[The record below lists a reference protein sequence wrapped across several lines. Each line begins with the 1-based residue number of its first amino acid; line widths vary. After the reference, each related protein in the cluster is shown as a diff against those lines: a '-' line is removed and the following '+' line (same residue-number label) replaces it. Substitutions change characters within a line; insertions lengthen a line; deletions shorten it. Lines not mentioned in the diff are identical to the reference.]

1 MRVPQGPARTAFTLI
16 ELLVV
21 LAIVAILLGLLLP
34 AVQKVREA
42 AARTQCGNNLKQ
54 IGLALHNY
62 HDTRGSFP
70 AGYLC
75 WPPADPTC
83 TAPGW
88 GWAAQLLPF
97 LEQDNLHRQINFSLP
112 LEDPSEAAVRTTV
125 LRVFVCP
132 ADRETGRFTVRDAA
146 GQPLTEAAT
155 NSYAACYGAGGEIAD
170 EPDGGNGLFFRNSKV
185 RFGDVTDGS
194 SNTLAVG
201 ERPALFTQTP
211 WAGAV
216 TGGTSRITPG
226 APTASTA
233 VEEAPTLP
241 LAHTGSHTLNDRD
254 ADPDDFFTPHTAVA
268 LMLFA
273 DGSVR
278 PVRAGIALPVLQ
290 ALSTRGGGEVID
302 PGAF

>member
-1 MRVPQGPARTAFTLI
+1 MRAKIGKGNSAFTLI

-21 LAIVAILLGLLLP
+21 IAILAVLLGLLLP

-62 HDTRGSFP
+62 HDTQGSFP

-75 WPPADPTC
+75 PPQADPSFTD
-83 TAPGW
+83 PGW
-88 GWAAQLLPF
+88 GWSAQLLPF

-112 LEDPSEAAVRTTV
+112 VAHPSQAAVRTTV
-125 LRVFVCP
+125 LKVFVCP
-132 ADRETGRFTVRDAA
+132 ADRATGRFMVQDEA

-170 EPDGGNGLFFRNSKV
+170 EPDAGNGLFFRNSRV
-185 RFGDVTDGS
+185 RFGDVTDGT

-216 TGGTSRITPG
+216 TGGTARITPG
-226 APTASTA
+226 APTTSTA

-278 PVRAGIALPVLQ
+278 PVRAGVALPVLQ
-290 ALSTRGGGEVID
+290 ALSTRAGGEVID